1 MGENMGVYFYIT
13 SAIVSFWMI
22 VVTGIMMFSEE
33 DAAIFKAFG
42 DTEIFFC
49 LGVSI
54 VLLALGLI
62 IDKRE
67 D

>member
-1 MGENMGVYFYIT
+1 MGVYFYIT
-13 SAIVSFWMI
+13 SAMVSFWMMI
-22 VVTGIMMFSEE
+22 VTGIMMFSEE
-33 DAAIFKAFG
+33 DAAIFKTFG
-42 DTEIFFC
+42 DIEIFFC